1 MHGDKHRSAEWLD
14 ASFPRTFALSR
25 AGSLCCANA
34 PSEGEAGGR
43 TAGWLAGRKLHMR
56 FCRQGTA
63 KSKERRLERPGP
75 FFFRPCSTQVRVEQ
89 SADVPE
95 WGTQGARRVPTRSER
110 WPRSRVGHAH
120 RSCAAVPSAVRC
132 CCRPSKRDPPLLP
145 GTSTPSPPSHRTASE
160 RQFTC
165 TVIALLS
172 FCYCLLTSVKSHF
185 DFGRPVYQSDRQFWW
200 VDERKNASHLT
211 SPASA
216 PA

>member
-1 MHGDKHRSAEWLD
+1 MAGRILSSH
-14 ASFPRTFALSR
+14 FRTFPCRLPLWRQRTLRRRSGR
-25 AGSLCCANA
+25 ADC
-34 PSEGEAGGR
+34 
-43 TAGWLAGRKLHMR
+43 WLAGR
-56 FCRQGTA
+56 A
-63 KSKERRLERPGP
+63 KAPHALLPPRHGENQEAAARAPLA
-75 FFFRPCSTQVRVEQ
+75 FFLRPCSTQVRVEQQ

-95 WGTQGARRVPTRSER
+95 WGTQGAGRVPTRSER

-160 RQFTC
+160 GQFTC

>member
-1 MHGDKHRSAEWLD
+1 MVTSTGVPSGWTHPFL
-14 ASFPRTFALSR
+14 ALSHFLVPAPFVAPTHPPKEKR
-25 AGSLCCANA
+25 AGGLL
-34 PSEGEAGGR
+34 
-43 TAGWLAGRKLHMR
+43 AGWPGESSTCASA
-56 FCRQGTA
+56 A
-63 KSKERRLERPGP
+63 KARRNPKSGGSSALGL

-145 GTSTPSPPSHRTASE
+145 GTSTPPPPSDRTASE